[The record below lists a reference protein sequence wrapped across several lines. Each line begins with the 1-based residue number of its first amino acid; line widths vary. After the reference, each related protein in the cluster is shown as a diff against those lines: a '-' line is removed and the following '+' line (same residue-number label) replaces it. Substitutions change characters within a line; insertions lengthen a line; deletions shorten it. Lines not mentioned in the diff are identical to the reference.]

1 MNRHNTLKTVGAK
14 TVPGIIKR
22 IINIARSKAGD
33 LIDRYAD
40 QSVYGAK
47 RAGKKYHE
55 DEHYSSENGQNFSHD
70 TSYERGSSGFSGY
83 PPQIVE
89 DLKTFGLQPP
99 SSFDEVKKARNRE
112 IRKYHSDKFM
122 HDPEKLE
129 TSKQIMQIL
138 NSAYERL
145 DDWFNNRRS

>member
-1 MNRHNTLKTVGAK
+1 M
-14 TVPGIIKR
+14 PGIIKR

-40 QSVYGAK
+40 QSAS
-47 RAGKKYHE
+47 AGKWTGRNYHA
-55 DEHYSSENGQNFSHD
+55 DEHYSSENGQNFSHG
-70 TSYERGSSGFSGY
+70 TSSERGDSGFSGY
-83 PPQIVE
+83 PLQVVE
-89 DLKTFGLQPP
+89 DLKTFGLMPP

-112 IRKYHSDKFM
+112 IRKYHSDRFM
-122 HDPEKLE
+122 NDPEKLE

-145 DDWFNNRRS
+145 DKWFNQKRP

>member
-22 IINIARSKAGD
+22 IINIARSKVGGV
-33 LIDRYAD
+33 IDRYAD
-40 QSVYGAK
+40 RSVSEETM
-47 RAGKKYHE
+47 AGKNYREH
-55 DEHYSSENGQNFSHD
+55 EHYSSEDGQNFSNG
-70 TSYERGSSGFSGY
+70 SYSEKTDSSYSVY
-83 PPQIVE
+83 PPAVVE
-89 DLKTFGLQPP
+89 DLKTFGLLPP

-112 IRKYHSDKFM
+112 IRKYHSDRFM
-122 HDPEKLE
+122 HDSEKLE

-145 DDWFNNRRS
+145 DDWYNNRRS